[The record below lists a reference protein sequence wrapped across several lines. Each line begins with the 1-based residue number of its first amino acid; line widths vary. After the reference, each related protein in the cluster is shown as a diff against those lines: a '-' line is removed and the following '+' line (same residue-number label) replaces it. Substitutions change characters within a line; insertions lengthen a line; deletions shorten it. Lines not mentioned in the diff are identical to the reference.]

1 MGNNIVSPAER
12 LFLREGILK
21 KYCKLVGYAYDDFES
36 GLTGTIGHYE
46 RISDVMADHIDEES
60 NFSRY
65 IGQIGE
71 SPLKIQLK
79 KLMQGREEERKKF
92 LRDLKSFA
100 SANVLRKLI
109 FYGSGEGEKSQ
120 KEEKMSF
127 KELFITACYYYIQ
140 ADRTDFLRKAPV
152 VAPRKKGGG
161 TIDTQSPVH
170 QSNDVSDGHTV
181 SVFRKERGFSLKI
194 LKDNNTEEV
203 DETKRPLQFG
213 GESVSLNRDNLEPD
227 NFTITS
233 KVQAEIKLVD
243 GQWYIENKS
252 GLKTTFIQ
260 VLTPVKLNKG
270 DVIIMGNKRFL
281 FEG

>member
-1 MGNNIVSPAER
+1 VPAER
-12 LFLREGILK
+12 LFLRESILK
-21 KYCKLVGYAYDDFES
+21 KYCQLVGYAYDDFES
-36 GLTGTIGHYE
+36 RLTGTLGHYE
-46 RISDVMADHIDEES
+46 RISDVMADHIDDE
-60 NFSRY
+60 NNLSRY
-65 IGQIGE
+65 IDHIGE

-79 KLMQGREEERKKF
+79 KLVQGRDEERKRY

-127 KELFITACYYYIQ
+127 KELFITACYYYIEV
-140 ADRTDFLRKAPV
+140 DRADFLRRAPAV
-152 VAPRKKGGG
+152 PSKKKGGG
-161 TIDTQSPVH
+161 TIETFSPVERPH
-170 QSNDVSDGHTV
+170 DLSKGETV
-181 SVFRKERGFSLKI
+181 SVFKKQRGFSLKI
-194 LKDNNTEEV
+194 LKDTDEV
-203 DETKRPLQFG
+203 DETRKALQFG
-213 GESVSLNRDNLEPD
+213 GEKVALNRDNLEPD

-233 KVQAEIKLVD
+233 QVQAEVRLVD

-252 GLKTTFIQ
+252 KLKTTFIQ

-281 FEG
+281 FEE

>member
-12 LFLREGILK
+12 LFLRENILK
-21 KYCKLVGYAYDDFES
+21 KYCQLVGYAYDDFES
-36 GLTGTIGHYE
+36 RLTGTIGHYE
-46 RISDVMADHIDEES
+46 RISDVMADYIDDE
-60 NFSRY
+60 NNLSRY
-65 IGQIGE
+65 IGPIGE

-79 KLMQGREEERKKF
+79 KLVQGRDEEKKRY

-127 KELFITACYYYIQ
+127 KELFITACYYYIGV
-140 ADRTDFLRKAPV
+140 DRADFLRRAP
-152 VAPRKKGGG
+152 AASSRKKGGG
-161 TIDTQSPVH
+161 TIETFSQGP
-170 QSNDVSDGHTV
+170 NDLSKGETV
-181 SVFRKERGFSLKI
+181 SVFKKQRGFSLKI
-194 LKDNNTEEV
+194 LKDTDEV
-203 DETKRPLQFG
+203 DETRNALQFG
-213 GESVSLNRDNLEPD
+213 GEKVALNRGNLEPD

-233 KVQAEIKLVD
+233 QVQAEVRLVD

-252 GLKTTFIQ
+252 KLKTTFIQ

-281 FEG
+281 FEE